1 MRQDTGQ
8 LNREKCFEKK
18 FCRRLFCFYEN
29 PYFCNPADVAKL
41 ADALD
46 LGSSAARHVGSTP
59 IIRTNGFFI
68 GKAVFLSPVKSLFF
82 LQIKILLLTRR

>member
-1 MRQDTGQ
+1 MI
-8 LNREKCFEKK
+8 FSK
-18 FCRRLFCFYEN
+18 FLIGAAFCFYEN

-59 IIRTNGFFI
+59 IIRTKEELQKEAPF
-68 GKAVFLSPVKSLFF
+68 VF
-82 LQIKILLLTRR
+82 